1 MTLDNNTRIWFD
13 GSVKPTNPGFAAGAA
28 IIKRPGNS
36 VEDIVANRFLDWG
49 TSNEAEY
56 AGLIAGLKKA
66 KELEINH
73 ILVFGDSLLIVN
85 QVNSIWRSLAPNLQP
100 LLAESRSLLS
110 DFESWQLHWV
120 PRQRNT
126 VADAAAS
133 ACLDLSIQNMGI
145 PYEYLIVK
153 FKARPSS

>member
-1 MTLDNNTRIWFD
+1 MNFDNRTRIWFD

-36 VEDIVANRFLDWG
+36 VEDMTVSRFLDWG

-66 KELEINH
+66 RELEIKH
-73 ILVFGDSLLIVN
+73 VLVFGDSLLIVN
-85 QVNSIWRSLAPNLQP
+85 QVNLVWRTLAVNLQP
-100 LLAESRSLLS
+100 LCAESRSLLS
-110 DFESWQLHWV
+110 GFETWQLHWV

-126 VADAAAS
+126 LADAAAA
-133 ACLDLSIQNMGI
+133 ACLDLSIENMGI

-153 FKARPSS
+153 FKARL

>member
-1 MTLDNNTRIWFD
+1 MNFDNHTRIWFD

-28 IIKRPGNS
+28 IIKRPGDS
-36 VEDIVANRFLDWG
+36 LEQIVVSRFLDWG

-56 AGLIAGLKKA
+56 AGLIAGLKRA
-66 KELEINH
+66 KQLQIEN

-85 QVNSIWRSLAPNLQP
+85 QVNSVWRTLAPNLKP
-100 LLAESRSLLS
+100 LLKESRSLLS
-110 DFESWQLHWV
+110 SFKNWQMHWI

-126 VADAAAS
+126 VADAAAG

-153 FKARPSS
+153 FKARL